1 MIKYHKS
8 NEECKINIAHS
19 TYCYLTLNT
28 DQADTTPEILPKQSR
43 IISKVLSPAVRLWLR
58 SQVEQ
63 VSNLEVEIS
72 GSDRSLLAG
81 QIERISISATR
92 AVYQGLHLSQLTL
105 VGQNIWINLSQV
117 LRGKPL
123 RLLKPVSVT
132 GELLLD
138 ESDLNTSLRS
148 PLLTNA
154 LTELLTTLLPTT
166 YTGSQQLSCHKI
178 TINNEQL
185 IINATLATD
194 TINPKLV
201 VISTGLQLSSCHEL
215 QLVQP
220 QIQTEVGFSSLN
232 LDNFKFDLGKEVD
245 IQELTLVSGQ
255 LIFRGR
261 INVLP

>member
-1 MIKYHKS
+1 M
-8 NEECKINIAHS
+8 
-19 TYCYLTLNT
+19 NT

-63 VSNLEVEIS
+63 VSNLEVKIS

-105 VGQNIWINLSQV
+105 VGHNIWINLAQV

-123 RLLKPVSVT
+123 RLLEPVSVS
-132 GELLLD
+132 GELLLQ
-138 ESDLNTSLRS
+138 ESDLNISLRS
-148 PLLTNA
+148 PLLADA
-154 LTELLTTLLPTT
+154 LTELITTLLPTT
-166 YTGSQQLSCHKI
+166 YTKDRQLSCHKI
-178 TINNEQL
+178 AINNDQL
-185 IINATLATD
+185 IINVTLAAD
-194 TINPKLV
+194 TINPKTV
-201 VISTGLQLSSCHEL
+201 VLSTGLQLASSHEL

-220 QIQTEVGFSSLN
+220 QIETQVGFCSLN
-232 LDNFKFDLGKEVD
+232 LDNFKFDLGNEVD

-255 LIFRGR
+255 LICRGR

>member
-1 MIKYHKS
+1 MPLLL
-8 NEECKINIAHS
+8 
-19 TYCYLTLNT
+19 TVLLTLNT
-28 DQADTTPEILPKQSR
+28 DKADTTPEIVPQSR
-43 IISKVLSPAVRLWLR
+43 IISKMLSPAVRLWLR

-63 VSNLEVEIS
+63 VSNLEVKIS

-81 QIERISISATR
+81 QIECISISATR

-105 VGQNIWINLSQV
+105 VGQNICVNLGQV

-123 RLLKPVSVT
+123 RLLEPVFVT

-138 ESDLNTSLRS
+138 EADLNTSLRS
-148 PLLTNA
+148 PLLTDA

-166 YTGSQQLSCHKI
+166 YTEDRQVSCHKI
-178 TINNEQL
+178 TINNDQL

-194 TINPKLV
+194 PINLKSV
-201 VISTGLQLSSCHEL
+201 VISTGLQLVSYHEL

-220 QIQTEVGFSSLN
+220 QIQTEVEFSSLN

-245 IQELTLVSGQ
+245 IQELNLVSGQ
-255 LIFRGR
+255 LICRGR